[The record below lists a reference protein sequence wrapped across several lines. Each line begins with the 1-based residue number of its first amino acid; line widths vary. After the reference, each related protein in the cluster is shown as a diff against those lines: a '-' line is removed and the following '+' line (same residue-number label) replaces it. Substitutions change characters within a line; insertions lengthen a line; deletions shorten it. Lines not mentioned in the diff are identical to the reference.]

1 MRITVLSDNYPSQ
14 AAPTRGVFVYQLAQ
28 QFCRHNKVN
37 VICPSVLFKQALA
50 GKALV
55 QDKCKVLYPKYLSF
69 SKTNNAILYWL
80 RNRSKR
86 MAISYAF
93 KNLYQN
99 NPKPDFIYAHFLWNA
114 ISALPLKKRL
124 DVPLFVAMG
133 ESNVHQYQYLVKN
146 TSKLTAITA
155 QISGFIVVSEKMK
168 QFCINQL
175 NINPQKILFAPN
187 GVDMQKF
194 YPTNNKKE
202 LRIKLGFDTQKF
214 MLAFTGSFIE
224 RKGIF
229 DIIKAIESLDNVQ
242 LICIGKGNLPP
253 NPKIVFAGALPHEQ
267 INTYL
272 NASDAFIFPTRAEGS
287 SNALIEAAA
296 AGLPIITSNIP
307 EVKEQIGSENA
318 IFITPGDVSE
328 LTMAIQNLISNE
340 NLCHSLKA
348 KSLEVSKKYSLEKR
362 ANTILK
368 WIGQKINK

>member
-1 MRITVLSDNYPSQ
+1 MAKKNIIIISDNYPSQ
-14 AAPTRGVFVYQLAQ
+14 SFLTRGLFVYQIAQ
-28 QFCRHNKVN
+28 QFSKVFQVN
-37 VICPSVLFKQALA
+37 VVSPVVLFKQT
-50 GKALV
+50 KIHEPMKNDRCSV
-55 QDKCKVLYPKYLSF
+55 VYPKYLSF
-69 SKTNNAILYWL
+69 SHTNNLFLNYVRNYSKQNSILRAY
-80 RNRSKR
+80 K
-86 MAISYAF
+86 
-93 KNLYQN
+93 KLYSHN
-99 NPKPDFIYAHFLWNA
+99 TKPDFIYAHFLWNA
-114 ISALPLKKRL
+114 ISALPLKKTL
-124 DVPLFVAMG
+124 NIPLFVAMG
-133 ESNVHQYQYLVKN
+133 ESNIHQYQYLVKD

-168 QFCINQL
+168 QFCFNQL
-175 NINPQKILFAPN
+175 KINPQKILFAPN

-348 KSLEVSKKYSLEKR
+348 KSLEV
-362 ANTILK
+362 
-368 WIGQKINK
+368 